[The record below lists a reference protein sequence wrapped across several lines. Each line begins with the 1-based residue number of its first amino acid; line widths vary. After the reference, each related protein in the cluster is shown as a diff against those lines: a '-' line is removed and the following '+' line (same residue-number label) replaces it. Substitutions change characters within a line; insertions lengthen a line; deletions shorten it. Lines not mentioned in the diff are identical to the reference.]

1 MELKDRDYRI
11 KGVEGSKMKEVRKI
25 YDVIIVGG
33 GPAGL
38 YTARILGEAGL
49 DILVLEEKEK
59 VGKDVLCTGI
69 VSRELFEKFDI
80 SKDSIIREIRTVK
93 LISPFGTSI
102 LYTHS
107 SPFAYV
113 VDRGEFDRFL
123 FMDAKSKGVEFRF
136 SHRVVDIDILRSG
149 VEVTTHNLQDF
160 QIEKFKGKMLI
171 LATGFRIGLC
181 KKLGLSYPVKFL
193 KSAQKTMELK
203 EDTVTI
209 ITGSSISKG
218 GFGWIVPE
226 KENFARVGL
235 ITEGSPRE
243 GFKNLAKNYLFT
255 ENLEE
260 VRYKPIAQGLVSKT
274 FGERI
279 ISVGECAGQVKTTTG
294 GGIYFGLICAE
305 IAGEEVLKAFKKG
318 NFSPERL
325 SSYDKKW
332 KNKIG
337 SEIQR
342 GYFLRKMWERLTD
355 EQIEKLFTVVKSDG
369 FMDYISKKLKFDW
382 HSLTL
387 IKLIGKKEIREV
399 FFQLL

>member
-1 MELKDRDYRI
+1 
-11 KGVEGSKMKEVRKI
+11 MKEVRKI
-25 YDVIIVGG
+25 YDVIIIGG
-33 GPAGL
+33 GPVGL
-38 YTARILGEAGL
+38 YTAKILGEAGL
-49 DILVLEEKEK
+49 DILVLEEKEE
-59 VGKDVLCTGI
+59 VGKNVLCTGI
-69 VSRELFEKFDI
+69 VSKELFEEFNI
-80 SKDSIIREIRTVK
+80 SKDSIIREIKTVK

-102 LYTHS
+102 LYTHL
-107 SPFAYV
+107 SPLAYV
-113 VDRGEFDRFL
+113 IDRGKFDTAL
-123 FMDAKSKGVEFRF
+123 FIDAKLKGVEFRF
-136 SHRVVDIDILRSG
+136 SHKVFDIDILKNG
-149 VEVTTHNLQDF
+149 VEVITQNLQDF
-160 QIEKFKGKMLI
+160 QIEKFKGKMII
-171 LATGFRIGLC
+171 LATGFRIRLC
-181 KKLGLSYPVKFL
+181 KKLGLDYPVNFL
-193 KSAQKTMELK
+193 KGTQKRVKLK
-203 EDTVTI
+203 EDFVTI

-260 VRYKPIAQGLVSKT
+260 VKYKPIAQGLVSKT

-294 GGIYFGLICAE
+294 GGIYFGLICGE

-318 NFSPERL
+318 DFSSERL

-332 KNKIG
+332 KSKIG
-337 SEIQR
+337 NEIKR

-355 EQIEKLFTVVKSDG
+355 EQIEKLFTMVKSDG

-387 IKLIGKKEIREV
+387 IKILKRKEIREV
-399 FFQLL
+399 FFQLF

>member
-1 MELKDRDYRI
+1 
-11 KGVEGSKMKEVRKI
+11 MKEVKKI
-25 YDVIIVGG
+25 YDVIVVGG

-38 YTARILGEAGL
+38 YTAKILGEAGL
-49 DILVLEEKEK
+49 DVLVLEEKEE
-59 VGKDVLCTGI
+59 VGKNILCTGI
-69 VSRELFEKFDI
+69 VSKELFEKFNI

-107 SPFAYV
+107 SPLAYV
-113 VDRGEFDRFL
+113 IDRGKFDTTL
-123 FMDAKSKGVEFRF
+123 FIDAKSKGVEFRF
-136 SHRVVDIDILRSG
+136 SYKVFDINILRNG
-149 VEVTTHNLQDF
+149 VEVITQNLKDF
-160 QIEKFKGKMLI
+160 QVEKFKGKMII
-171 LATGFRIGLC
+171 LATGFRIRLC
-181 KKLGLSYPVKFL
+181 KKLGLDYPVNFL
-193 KSAQKTMELK
+193 KGAQKRVKLK
-203 EDTVTI
+203 EDFVTI

-235 ITEGSPRE
+235 ITEGSPRD

-255 ENLEE
+255 EDLEE
-260 VRYKPIAQGLVSKT
+260 VRYKPIAQGLISKT

-318 NFSPERL
+318 DFSSERL

-332 KNKIG
+332 KSKIG
-337 SEIQR
+337 NEIKR
-342 GYFLRKMWERLTD
+342 GYFLRKMWGKLTD
-355 EQIEKLFTVVKSDG
+355 EQIEKLFTMVKSDG
-369 FMDYISKKLKFDW
+369 FIDYISKKLKFDW

-387 IKLIGKKEIREV
+387 IKLLRRKEIREV
-399 FFQLL
+399 FFQLF

>member
-1 MELKDRDYRI
+1 
-11 KGVEGSKMKEVRKI
+11 MKEVKKI
-25 YDVIIVGG
+25 YDVIVIGG

-38 YTARILGEAGL
+38 YTAKILGEAGL
-49 DILVLEEKEK
+49 DVLVLEEKEEI
-59 VGKDVLCTGI
+59 GENILCTGI
-69 VSRELFEKFDI
+69 VSKELFEEFDI

-107 SPFAYV
+107 SPLAYV
-113 VDRGEFDRFL
+113 IDRGKFDTTL
-123 FMDAKSKGVEFRF
+123 FIDAKSKGAEFRF
-136 SHRVVDIDILRSG
+136 SHRVFDINILRNG
-149 VEVTTHNLQDF
+149 VEIITQNLKDF
-160 QIEKFKGKMLI
+160 QVEKFEGKMII
-171 LATGFRIGLC
+171 LATGFRIRLC
-181 KKLGLSYPVKFL
+181 KKLGLDYPVNFL
-193 KSAQKTMELK
+193 KGAQKRVKLK
-203 EDTVTI
+203 EDFVTI

-235 ITEGSPRE
+235 VTEGSPRE

-255 ENLEE
+255 KDLEE

-318 NFSPERL
+318 DLSSERL

-332 KNKIG
+332 KSKIG
-337 SEIQR
+337 NEIKR

-355 EQIEKLFTVVKSDG
+355 EQIEKLFTMVKSDG

-382 HSLTL
+382 HSLILT
-387 IKLIGKKEIREV
+387 KLLQRKEIREV
-399 FFQLL
+399 FFQLF

>member
-1 MELKDRDYRI
+1 
-11 KGVEGSKMKEVRKI
+11 MKEVRKT
-25 YDVIIVGG
+25 YDVIIIGG

-38 YTARILGEAGL
+38 YTAKILGEAGL
-49 DILVLEEKEK
+49 DILVLEEKEE
-59 VGKDVLCTGI
+59 VGKNILCTGI
-69 VSRELFEKFDI
+69 VSKELFEEFDI

-113 VDRGEFDRFL
+113 IDREKFNTAL
-123 FMDAKSKGVEFRF
+123 FIDAKSKGVEFRF
-136 SHRVVDIDILRSG
+136 SHKVFDINILKNK
-149 VEVTTHNLQDF
+149 VEVITQNLKDF
-160 QIEKFKGKMLI
+160 QIEKFEGKMII
-171 LATGFRIGLC
+171 LATGFRIRLC
-181 KKLGLSYPVKFL
+181 KKLGLDYPVKFL
-193 KSAQKTMELK
+193 KGAQKRVKLK
-203 EDTVTI
+203 EDFVTI

-243 GFKNLAKNYLFT
+243 GFKNLVKNYLFT

-260 VRYKPIAQGLVSKT
+260 VEYKPIAQGLVSKT

-305 IAGEEVLKAFKKG
+305 IAGEEVLKAFKNG
-318 NFSPERL
+318 DFSSERL
-325 SSYDKKW
+325 SSYNKKW
-332 KNKIG
+332 KSKIG
-337 SEIQR
+337 NEIKR
-342 GYFLRKMWERLTD
+342 GYFLRKMWGRLTD
-355 EQIEKLFTVVKSDG
+355 EQIEKLFTMVKSDG
-369 FMDYISKKLKFDW
+369 FMDYISRKLKFDW

-387 IKLIGKKEIREV
+387 IKLLQRKEIREV
-399 FFQLL
+399 FFQFFNFY